1 MKLLSWNTF
10 KKGARTD
17 PRNCQPISLV
27 SLVSKII
34 EKAILF
40 QIKTLKKK
48 IIYMYQSGF
57 RTNHSTNFCPA
68 HLIDFALTGMDKRM
82 DTNMMLVNLQKVLDT
97 WDHKVLQKM
106 KYFGFQPIVIRLFAS
121 YLSNRKLLICINNVY
136 SEAETLKY
144 GVLSCSILGPLLF
157 LLYIK

>member
-1 MKLLSWNTF
+1 MRNITNLSIKQSAFLEECEIAKLKHIF
-10 KKGARTD
+10 KKGASTD

-34 EKAILF
+34 EKVILF

-97 WDHKVLQKM
+97 
-106 KYFGFQPIVIRLFAS
+106 
-121 YLSNRKLLICINNVY
+121 
-136 SEAETLKY
+136 
-144 GVLSCSILGPLLF
+144 
-157 LLYIK
+157 